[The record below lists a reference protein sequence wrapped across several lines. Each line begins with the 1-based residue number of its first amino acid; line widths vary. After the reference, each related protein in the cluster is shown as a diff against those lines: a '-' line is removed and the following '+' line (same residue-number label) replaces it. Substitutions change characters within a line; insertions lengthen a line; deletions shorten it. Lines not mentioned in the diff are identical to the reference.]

1 MTFSHRAPHNCNTM
15 TSQYRIID
23 KSSQESMMSELDVFN
38 PGFSKTSVR
47 DGEVFELPPEIHP
60 NGLSPLTFEIT
71 GNSTFYIDL
80 SNTLLHL
87 QCKIM
92 KQDGTKLTDTAT
104 DVKITH
110 VTNLLHSMISNIKIY
125 MNQKEIE
132 SNPNYAYKAY
142 LSTILNHGS
151 DAKNSHLLAA
161 KWIND
166 DMEEEHAANFS
177 GSQTAK
183 MKARAAVLAGSKT
196 LDMIGRPITP
206 LFSQGQYLI
215 PGLNLR
221 IEIEFNNPRSLLQN
235 VEKDLTTEYKID
247 IVKAALLVRRLQV
260 HPTIAASHAKM
271 LDDGRKAKYAIN
283 RTDVQ
288 FYTISPGR
296 QNQNITLI
304 NNKQEAKIIIL
315 GLIDHT
321 AKNGSYDHSPFKF
334 ENFGLSS
341 INIMVN
347 GSYVLKKPLQLDFE
361 NDIYIRAYMN
371 LLSVSGKSLTDA
383 GNNISLESFKNSLC
397 LYAFDLTS
405 DWCHGEGTHL
415 LRSSDTIAEFTFAA
429 PLENTLSVMCYY
441 EFDDM
446 IRIDKMRTAEIA
458 SKS

>member
-1 MTFSHRAPHNCNTM
+1 M
-15 TSQYRIID
+15 TSQFRLMD
-23 KSSQESMMSELDVFN
+23 KSSQESIMSELDVFH
-38 PGFSKTSVR
+38 PGMSKTSIR
-47 DGEVFELPPEIHP
+47 EGEVFELPPEIHP

-80 SNTLLHL
+80 SNTFLHL
-87 QCKIM
+87 QCKIL
-92 KQDGTKLTDTAT
+92 KQDGSKLTDTGA

-110 VTNLLHSMISNIKIY
+110 VTNLLHSMISNIRIY

-132 SNPNYAYKAY
+132 SNPNYDYKAF
-142 LSTILNHGS
+142 LSTVLNHGS
-151 DAKNSHLLAA
+151 DAKNSHLTTA

-177 GSQTAK
+177 GPQTAK
-183 MKARAAVLAGSKT
+183 MKARAALLAGSKT

-215 PGLNLR
+215 PGINLR
-221 IEIEFNNPRSLLQN
+221 IEFEFNNPRSILQN

-260 HPTIAASHAKM
+260 HPTIASSHAKM
-271 LDDGRKAKYAIN
+271 LDDGKKAKYTIN

-288 FYTISPGR
+288 FFTISPGR
-296 QNQNITLI
+296 QNQTITLI
-304 NNKQEAKIIIL
+304 NNKQEAKIIIV

-341 INIMVN
+341 INIMMN
-347 GSYVLKKPLQLDFE
+347 GSYVLKKPLQVDYQ

-371 LLSVSGKSLTDA
+371 LLSVAGKSLTDT
-383 GNNISLESFKNSLC
+383 GNNISLETFKNSLC
-397 LYAFDLTS
+397 LYAFDLTP
-405 DWCHGEGTHL
+405 DWCHGVGTHL
-415 LRSSDTIAEFTFAA
+415 LRSSDTIAELTFAS
-429 PLENTLSVMCYY
+429 PLANTISVMVYY
-441 EFDDM
+441 EYDDM
-446 IRIDKMRTAEIA
+446 IKIDKMRTVELA